1 MAKRGATEQITK
13 DTWERDEDDG
23 GRDRSEEPA
32 EVASQAVLAKRK
44 ILKPKSRV
52 GGISAAAPGPSPSP
66 ASSGLFNF
74 GPPAATNSTPT
85 TSLFGQLAQTTP
97 SKNLFGQPVPLS
109 STPAGNPFSASKSEN
124 SLFPNLF
131 GTPMPS
137 EVALTT
143 LETAVAKPA
152 TAVSTPQVA
161 SSIFG
166 APAPQLASTHPVTT
180 AVTATPPT
188 FVFGA
193 PSSQITKPGPSIF
206 APSTLAQGPTG
217 AIAEP
222 QKNLFG
228 FPAHKPQEVVEAVPS
243 STTTTPTVTP
253 AKPPLFGS
261 FGDSAAVKPSD
272 GSEPRSKILFG
283 APPHLPILNSNLEE
297 GGENEKTSIFNTGNG
312 SLASN
317 SMQPS
322 SRSLFPDLKVANPQS
337 ASAHATGLFKT
348 PTMMGPSGAKDIPE
362 DVAKS
367 KQPKH
372 DPKSLI
378 PPPGVG
384 VTQQDMPTFNW
395 LYQVKS
401 LNLEIQ
407 DRIQEALSKDPFTN
421 LTGFINYY
429 QDNLTYIDS
438 VKLSQEG
445 QLDEKAETE
454 ADNHIEGNYE
464 TKDKHDLV
472 TPSKASK
479 LFESALA
486 PSASKNSSASL
497 QNETNSTSDARPF
510 SGSVFQSKPSTGLFN
525 QPTSAM
531 SALNPPSESIFSG
544 ATTKS
549 IGLFGSGSSSNN
561 DTKTAP
567 LFQFG
572 SQSKA
577 PVNIFDSA
585 PSKESDNAAPKA
597 FAPNSLWNS
606 KPNSAAASNA
616 SSPGSVLA
624 GGTAGMKDSDTGG
637 WSNPFTQEN
646 PLFLPGGEDDDDED
660 GDEGE
665 KEGENNVRE
674 SNEPED
680 DAPESSAITKPEPT
694 SVFGAQQSSSNSLFG
709 RVSSTPTFNFGQIA
723 APKTGAVGLIGN
735 TAGTSDKQTWTPDK
749 GIKFGD
755 RIDSK
760 GSSTASGSVP
770 AQSLF
775 GLQSQAPAPGGLFG
789 NTTTKFNFPQPTNGK
804 GVFSNSPLKSAIPS
818 VLLSGLTGGGL
829 APPATTFG
837 GPSPAPS
844 DISTPGEASNKE
856 GGEDDNDPSDEAG
869 QQGGNT
875 KDLSGKGPGEEEE
888 DEVFETRSSIYN
900 LNNGAYVKIG
910 IGRLRVLK
918 NRINGRARIVVKVET
933 GKVLMNVG
941 LRKELDYTKVS
952 ESEAKGKV
960 VKIIEFLPEGKSRV
974 WVMKVG
980 TAELAQKLRKTL
992 EEKK

>member
-52 GGISAAAPGPSPSP
+52 GGISAAAPGPSP

-74 GPPAATNSTPT
+74 GPPATTNSTPT

-166 APAPQLASTHPVTT
+166 APAPQLAPTHPVTT

-193 PSSQITKPGPSIF
+193 PSSQTTKPGPSIF
-206 APSTLAQGPTG
+206 AASTLAQGPTG

-228 FPAHKPQEVVEAVPS
+228 FPAQKPQEVVEAVPS

-283 APPHLPILNSNLEE
+283 APPHLPILSSNLEE
-297 GGENEKTSIFNTGNG
+297 GGENEKTSIFNTGDG
-312 SLASN
+312 SLASS

-322 SRSLFPDLKVANPQS
+322 SRSLFPDFKVANPQS
-337 ASAHATGLFKT
+337 ASAHVMGLFKT
-348 PTMMGPSGAKDIPE
+348 PTMMGPSEAKDISE

-384 VTQQDMPTFNW
+384 VTKQDMPTFNW

-401 LNLEIQ
+401 LNLELQ

-421 LTGFINYY
+421 LTGFIDYY

-454 ADNHIEGNYE
+454 ADNRVEGTYE
-464 TKDKHDLV
+464 TK
-472 TPSKASK
+472 
-479 LFESALA
+479 
-486 PSASKNSSASL
+486 
-497 QNETNSTSDARPF
+497 
-510 SGSVFQSKPSTGLFN
+510 
-525 QPTSAM
+525 
-531 SALNPPSESIFSG
+531 
-544 ATTKS
+544 
-549 IGLFGSGSSSNN
+549 
-561 DTKTAP
+561 
-567 LFQFG
+567 
-572 SQSKA
+572 
-577 PVNIFDSA
+577 
-585 PSKESDNAAPKA
+585 
-597 FAPNSLWNS
+597 
-606 KPNSAAASNA
+606 
-616 SSPGSVLA
+616 
-624 GGTAGMKDSDTGG
+624 
-637 WSNPFTQEN
+637 
-646 PLFLPGGEDDDDED
+646 
-660 GDEGE
+660 
-665 KEGENNVRE
+665 
-674 SNEPED
+674 
-680 DAPESSAITKPEPT
+680 
-694 SVFGAQQSSSNSLFG
+694 
-709 RVSSTPTFNFGQIA
+709 
-723 APKTGAVGLIGN
+723 
-735 TAGTSDKQTWTPDK
+735 
-749 GIKFGD
+749 
-755 RIDSK
+755 
-760 GSSTASGSVP
+760 
-770 AQSLF
+770 
-775 GLQSQAPAPGGLFG
+775 
-789 NTTTKFNFPQPTNGK
+789 
-804 GVFSNSPLKSAIPS
+804 
-818 VLLSGLTGGGL
+818 
-829 APPATTFG
+829 
-837 GPSPAPS
+837 
-844 DISTPGEASNKE
+844 
-856 GGEDDNDPSDEAG
+856 
-869 QQGGNT
+869 
-875 KDLSGKGPGEEEE
+875 
-888 DEVFETRSSIYN
+888 
-900 LNNGAYVKIG
+900 
-910 IGRLRVLK
+910 
-918 NRINGRARIVVKVET
+918 
-933 GKVLMNVG
+933 
-941 LRKELDYTKVS
+941 
-952 ESEAKGKV
+952 
-960 VKIIEFLPEGKSRV
+960 
-974 WVMKVG
+974 
-980 TAELAQKLRKTL
+980 
-992 EEKK
+992 